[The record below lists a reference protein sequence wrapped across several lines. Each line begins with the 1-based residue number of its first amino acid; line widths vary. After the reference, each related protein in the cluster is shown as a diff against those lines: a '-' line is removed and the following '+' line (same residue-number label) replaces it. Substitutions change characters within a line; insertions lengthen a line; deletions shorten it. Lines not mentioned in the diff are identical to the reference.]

1 MTWND
6 LINRGRIGK
15 HTTSGSEISELRGV
29 VARDLADAG
38 IDGLSAD
45 RRFATAYNAA
55 LQSSKMVIAC
65 TGYRVKGLGAHNTT
79 FACLKLAMG
88 EPINQIARFL
98 DQARRKRN
106 IADYDAA
113 GRITDTEVEDM
124 VRIAELLAV
133 QVEEWIQRNLPD
145 LSEKTRD

>member
-6 LINRGRIGK
+6 LISRGRIGR
-15 HTTSGSEISELRGV
+15 HTTSRSEISELRAV
-29 VARDLADAG
+29 VARDLTDAE

-65 TGYRVKGLGAHNTT
+65 SGFRVKGLGAHNTT
-79 FACLKLAMG
+79 FECLKLAMG
-88 EPINQIARFL
+88 SPIYQIAGFL

-106 IADYDAA
+106 IADYDTA

-124 VRIAELLAV
+124 VRIAKLLAV
-133 QVEEWIQRNLPD
+133 QVEDWIQRRFPD
-145 LSEKTRD
+145 LVGKPRE